1 MLINIPSKQWVLNLR
16 LWWLAISI
24 ISTDC
29 LHPRPRLRKPEYGHR
44 RNGMRVLRAVLIQFG
59 RNQGIMS
66 SFLSVLHVL
75 CAQLI
80 KCFVMIRKLP
90 GASCTSC
97 TSTSTTFPAMTRKM
111 SQERPLP
118 SVPCSHKCGY
128 ESQNNEYVLQ
138 IIMSMA
144 GLKNAGIQGKN
155 LCQCVFDN
163 KSVKC
168 FTAIM

>member
-1 MLINIPSKQWVLNLR
+1 
-16 LWWLAISI
+16 
-24 ISTDC
+24 
-29 LHPRPRLRKPEYGHR
+29 
-44 RNGMRVLRAVLIQFG
+44 MRVLRAVLIQFG
-59 RNQGIMS
+59 RNQGIMRI
-66 SFLSVLHVL
+66 FLSVLHVL

-90 GASCTSC
+90 GASCTS
-97 TSTSTTFPAMTRKM
+97 TSTFPAMTRKM

-155 LCQCVFDN
+155 LCQ
-163 KSVKC
+163 
-168 FTAIM
+168 